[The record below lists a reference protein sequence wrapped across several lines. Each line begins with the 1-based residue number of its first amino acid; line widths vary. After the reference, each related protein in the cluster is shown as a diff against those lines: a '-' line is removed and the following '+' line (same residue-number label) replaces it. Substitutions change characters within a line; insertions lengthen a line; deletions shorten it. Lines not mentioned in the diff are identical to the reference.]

1 MREANGDGQALPLV
15 MTPAAEGTE
24 LVAYA
29 RERRDAIGETLLVA
43 GAILFR
49 GFAVGGAAAFNDVV
63 TAISGE
69 PLEYR
74 ERSSPRSQVQGNVYT
89 STDYPPRYEIFQHN
103 ESSYSSAWPLKL
115 FFYCDLPADEGGET
129 PIADGRR
136 IFRRIDAA
144 VVRRFRELG
153 VMYVR
158 NFGQGLGLPWTTVF
172 QTEDRSEVER
182 YCAAAGIRAEWR
194 GQNGLRTRHVRPA
207 IARHPRTGDELW
219 FNHGTFFHVT
229 TLEPT
234 IRDVLASSYAP
245 DELPSNT
252 FYGDGSPIEDDV
264 LDHLRDCY
272 RSETVTFPWRR
283 DDVMLLDNMLTT
295 HGRAPYRGMR
305 RTLVAMAELISADQV
320 TTITG

>member
-1 MREANGDGQALPLV
+1 MREANGEGQALPLV
-15 MTPAAEGTE
+15 MTPDAGGTE

-29 RERRDAIGETLLVA
+29 AEHRDTIGETLLVA

-49 GFAVGGAAAFNDVV
+49 GFSVGGAAAFNDVV
-63 TAISGE
+63 AAISGE

-129 PIADGRR
+129 PVADGRR

-144 VVRRFRELG
+144 VVRRFRERG

-158 NFGQGLGLPWTTVF
+158 NFGQGLGLPWSTVF
-172 QTEDRSEVER
+172 QTEDRAEVER
-182 YCAAAGIRAEWR
+182 YCAAAGIQAEWR

-207 IARHPRTGDELW
+207 IARHP
-219 FNHGTFFHVT
+219 
-229 TLEPT
+229 
-234 IRDVLASSYAP
+234 
-245 DELPSNT
+245 
-252 FYGDGSPIEDDV
+252 
-264 LDHLRDCY
+264 
-272 RSETVTFPWRR
+272 
-283 DDVMLLDNMLTT
+283 
-295 HGRAPYRGMR
+295 
-305 RTLVAMAELISADQV
+305 
-320 TTITG
+320 